1 MSDPAARHLVVGR
14 LRKPHGLKGEVSV
27 FPITGEPEEIF
38 AVGRSVWLLALD
50 GGSVAGPL
58 EITRARGYHR
68 EWLLSFAGHESRDAV
83 DGWRDL
89 LLAVPRADARPPEGD
104 EVYVD
109 ELVGFAVRGAMGEP
123 LGVVSNWYELPGGI
137 TLEVQGPK
145 REFMLPYR
153 KQFVREVDREGRAL
167 VVEAIDGLFE

>member
-1 MSDPAARHLVVGR
+1 MTEPAARHLVVGR

-27 FPITGEPEEIF
+27 FPITDEPEEIF
-38 AVGRSVWLLALD
+38 AVGRRVWLLALD
-50 GGSVAGPL
+50 GGTVAGPL
-58 EITRARGYHR
+58 EITRSRGYHR
-68 EWLLSFAGHESRDAV
+68 EWLLFFADHESRDAV

-89 LLAVPRADARPPEGD
+89 LIAVPRAEARPPEGD

-109 ELVGFAVRGAMGEP
+109 ELVGFSVRGTKGEP
-123 LGVVSNWYELPGGI
+123 LGVVSNWFELPTGI

-153 KQFVREVDREGRAL
+153 KRFVREVDREGRAL
-167 VVEAIDGLFE
+167 VVEAIDGLIE